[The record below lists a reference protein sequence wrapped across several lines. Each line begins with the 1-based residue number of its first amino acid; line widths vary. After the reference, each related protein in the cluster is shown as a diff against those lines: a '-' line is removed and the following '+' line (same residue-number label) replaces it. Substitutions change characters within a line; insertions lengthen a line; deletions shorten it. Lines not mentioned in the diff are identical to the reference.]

1 MPFSRNS
8 PLPTALVML
17 SAGDA
22 FAAVF
27 LPELTQGW
35 PVEKTLERAHCVA
48 GKISCVRGTIPD
60 NGDFYR
66 PFITAWHSAEGQ
78 TA

>member
-8 PLPTALVML
+8 PLPIALDML

-27 LPELTQGW
+27 LPGLIQGW
-35 PVEKTLERAHCVA
+35 PAEKMLERAHCVA
-48 GKISCVRGTIPD
+48 GKISGVHGTIPD
-60 NGDFYR
+60 SGDFYR

-78 TA
+78 AA